1 MSGTDPK
8 QPNSAEVAALVER
21 ARAWA
26 ASDPDPLTRSE
37 LSALIDAGEHS
48 ELVERMLSDLE
59 FGTAG
64 LRGIVA
70 AGSARMNL
78 AVVIRV
84 TRALADQLMSRAR
97 DARTLPVVI
106 GCDARLDSQRFA
118 DAAARVLLA
127 VGIPVKRF
135 LDPVPT
141 PFVAYAVRAFAANA
155 GIMITASHNPPEYNG
170 YKLYWHDGVQVVPP
184 TDREIFAR
192 MCALGPANEVP
203 LGDLALQEPIGP
215 EIALRYLAEVRS
227 SLPRLSADRRLR
239 IVYTALHGVGASV
252 VERLFR
258 EAGYADF
265 HSVPEQREPDGHF
278 PTVHFPNP
286 EEPGALD
293 LALALAKEKKADLVI
308 ANDPDVDRL
317 AIAVPTASGSFRALT
332 GNQIGLLLAEFALSH
347 ADSAE
352 RALVLSSIVSSPML
366 ALMARARGARYESV
380 LTGFKWIWTAAL
392 SLEDQKHRFCFG
404 YEEALGY
411 SFGRTVRDKD
421 GISAAL
427 AFAELAAEARASGKT
442 VLERLHA
449 LYREHGLWVSVQH
462 NVVLEGAAGAAKIAR
477 AMQQLL
483 DAPPSAL
490 AGRAVSRVRDLQ
502 TPEPDAPAWRGPALL
517 VELLLTDDARV
528 FVRPSGTEPKLKMYV
543 DLRAPLAS
551 DAAVTSAETSALA
564 DALAIA
570 HALATALGLDSR
582 SHSSLPTRGQR

>member
-1 MSGTDPK
+1 MSETKTTLGD
-8 QPNSAEVAALVER
+8 SAAHIAIIER
-21 ARAWA
+21 ARVWA
-26 ASDPDPLTRSE
+26 EGDPDPLTRAE
-37 LSALIDAGEHS
+37 LEALIEARDHAQLG
-48 ELVERMLSDLE
+48 ERMLSDLE

-64 LRGIVA
+64 LRGVVG

-78 AVVIRV
+78 AVVIRI
-84 TRALADQLMSRAR
+84 TRALADQLLSRAH
-97 DARTLPVVI
+97 DARALPVVI

-127 VGIPVKRF
+127 AGIPVKRF
-135 LDPVPT
+135 LEPVPT

-170 YKLYWHDGVQVVPP
+170 YKLYWQNGVQVVPP
-184 TDREIFAR
+184 TDQEIFAR
-192 MCALGPANEVP
+192 MRALGPAKGIL
-203 LGDLALQEPIGP
+203 LGDLQGQELIG
-215 EIALRYLAEVRS
+215 EDTVARYLAEIRAA
-227 SLPRLSADRRLR
+227 LPRVTAERKLR

-265 HSVPEQREPDGHF
+265 HSVPEQREPDGNF

-293 LALALAKEKKADLVI
+293 LALALAVEKVADLLI

-317 AIAVPTASGSFRALT
+317 AIAVPTGSGRFQVLT
-332 GNQIGLLLAEFALSH
+332 GNQIGLLLADFALAHS
-347 ADSAE
+347 DLGE
-352 RALVLSSIVSSPML
+352 RAVVLSSIVSSPML
-366 ALMARARGARYESV
+366 ALIARARGARYEQV
-380 LTGFKWIWTAAL
+380 LTGFKWVWTAAL
-392 SLEDQKHRFCFG
+392 ALEAQNYRYCFG

-442 VLERLHA
+442 VLERLHG

-462 NVVLEGAAGAAKIAR
+462 NVVLGGTAGAARIAR

-483 DAPPSAL
+483 DAPLTAL
-490 AGRAVSRVRDLQ
+490 AGHPVNQVRDLQ
-502 TPEPDAPAWRGPALL
+502 RPEPDAPSWRGPALL
-517 VELLLTDDARV
+517 VELCLAGGGRV
-528 FVRPSGTEPKLKMYV
+528 FVRPSGTEPKLKIYV
-543 DLRAPLAS
+543 DLRAPLAP
-551 DAAVTSAETSALA
+551 DALVTSAEASALA
-564 DALAIA
+564 EALSIA
-570 HALATALGLDSR
+570 RALVTALGLDA
-582 SHSSLPTRGQR
+582 

>member
-1 MSGTDPK
+1 MLESTPTPVDP
-8 QPNSAEVAALVER
+8 ATIATFVER

-26 ASDPDPLTRSE
+26 AGDPDSVTRGE
-37 LSALIDAGEHS
+37 LEALIAAGNHA
-48 ELVERMLSDLE
+48 ELAERMQGDLE

-64 LRGIVA
+64 LRGVVA

-84 TRALADQLMSRAR
+84 TRALVDQLFSRAHDVR
-97 DARTLPVVI
+97 ALPVVI

-127 VGIPVKRF
+127 AGIPVKRF
-135 LDPVPT
+135 ADPVPT

-170 YKLYWHDGVQVVPP
+170 YKLYWQNGVQVVPP
-184 TDREIFAR
+184 TDHEIFAR
-192 MCALGPANEVP
+192 MRAMGPANDVP
-203 LGDLALQEPIGP
+203 LADLAAQELIGQD
-215 EIALRYLAEVRS
+215 IVLRYLAEIRG
-227 SLPRLSADRRLR
+227 SLPRIRADRQLC
-239 IVYTALHGVGASV
+239 IVYTALHGVGANV

-293 LALALAKEKKADLVI
+293 LALGLAKAKAADLVI

-317 AIAVPTASGSFRALT
+317 AIAVPTASGQFQVLT
-332 GNQIGLLLAEFALSH
+332 GNQIGLLLGDFALSH
-347 ADSAE
+347 ANLGE
-352 RALVLSSIVSSPML
+352 RGLVLSSVVSSPML
-366 ALMARARGARYESV
+366 ALIAAARGARHESV
-380 LTGFKWIWTAAL
+380 LTGFKWVWTAAL
-392 SLEDQKHRFCFG
+392 ELEGQNYHYAFG

-411 SFGRTVRDKD
+411 SFGHTVRDKD

-427 AFAELAAEARASGKT
+427 AFAELAAEARSEGKT

-462 NVVLEGAAGAAKIAR
+462 NVVLKGGAGAARIAR

-483 DAPPSAL
+483 DAPPTAL
-490 AGRAVSRVRDLQ
+490 AGHAVSRVRDLQ
-502 TPEPDAPAWRGPALL
+502 IPEPNAPSWRGPALL
-517 VELLLTDDARV
+517 VELTLGGGGRV

-543 DLRAPLAS
+543 DLQAPLAP
-551 DAAVTSAETSALA
+551 DAQITSAEASALA
-564 DALAIA
+564 EALAVA
-570 HALATALGLDSR
+570 RALVTALELDS
-582 SHSSLPTRGQR
+582 

>member
-1 MSGTDPK
+1 MSGTDSNP
-8 QPNSAEVAALVER
+8 PHDSEIVGLIER

-26 ASDPDPLTRSE
+26 EADPDPRTRAE
-37 LSALIDAGEHS
+37 LSALITAGDHA
-48 ELVERMLSDLE
+48 ELAERMHGELE

-64 LRGIVA
+64 LRGVVA

-84 TRALADQLMSRAR
+84 TRALADQLSSRAH
-97 DARTLPVVI
+97 DARALPVVV

-127 VGIPVKRF
+127 AGIPVKRF
-135 LDPVPT
+135 LEPVPT
-141 PFVAYAVRAFAANA
+141 PLLAYAVRAFAANA

-170 YKLYWHDGVQVVPP
+170 YKLYWQNGVQVVPP
-184 TDREIFAR
+184 TDHEIFSR
-192 MCALGPANEVP
+192 MRALGPANAIA
-203 LGDLALQEPIGP
+203 LGELALQEPIGQD
-215 EIALRYLAEVRS
+215 IVQRYLAEIRA
-227 SLPRLSADRRLR
+227 SLPRIAADRKLC
-239 IVYTALHGVGASV
+239 IVYTALHGVGASL

-293 LALALAKEKKADLVI
+293 LALALAKEKIADLVI

-317 AIAVPTASGSFRALT
+317 AIAVPSPSGHFRALT
-332 GNQIGLLLAEFALSH
+332 GNQIGLLLADFALAH
-347 ADSAE
+347 ADLGS
-352 RALVLSSIVSSPML
+352 RALVLSSLVSSPML
-366 ALMARARGARYESV
+366 SSIAHARAARYENV
-380 LTGFKWIWTAAL
+380 LTGFKWVWTAAL
-392 SLEDQKHRFCFG
+392 ALEARNYRYCFG

-411 SFGRTVRDKD
+411 CFGRTVRDKD

-462 NVVLEGAAGAAKIAR
+462 NVVLKGAAGAARIAR
-477 AMQQLL
+477 AMQQLQRA
-483 DAPPSAL
+483 APAAL
-490 AGRAVSRVRDLQ
+490 AGHEVTRVRDLQ
-502 TPEPDAPAWRGPALL
+502 TPEPDAPSWRGPALL
-517 VELLLTDDARV
+517 VELALGDNGRV

-543 DLRAPLAS
+543 DLRAPLAPE
-551 DAAVTSAETSALA
+551 APVTSAEAKALA
-564 DALAIA
+564 EALAIA
-570 HALATALGLDSR
+570 LALVSALELD
-582 SHSSLPTRGQR
+582 

>member
-1 MSGTDPK
+1 MLESKPMLTDA
-8 QPNSAEVAALVER
+8 AEIATLVGR

-26 ASDPDPLTRSE
+26 ESDPDPLTRAE
-37 LSALIDAGEHS
+37 LLALIDAGDHD
-48 ELVERMLSDLE
+48 ELHERMLGDLE

-64 LRGIVA
+64 LRGVVA

-78 AVVIRV
+78 AIVLRV
-84 TRALADQLMSRAR
+84 TRALADQLLCRVP

-127 VGIPVKRF
+127 AGIPVRRF
-135 LDPVPT
+135 LEPVPT

-170 YKLYWHDGVQVVPP
+170 YKLYWQNGVQVVPP

-203 LGDLALQEPIGP
+203 LGDLAKQEPIGDD
-215 EIALRYLAEVRS
+215 IVQRYLAEVRA
-227 SLPRLSADRRLR
+227 SLPRITGDRRLS
-239 IVYTALHGVGASV
+239 IVYTALHGVGARL

-258 EAGYADF
+258 EAGYDGLS
-265 HSVPEQREPDGHF
+265 SVPEQREPDGHF

-293 LALALAKEKKADLVI
+293 LALALAEAKNADLVI

-317 AIAVPTASGSFRALT
+317 AVAVPSASGRFRVLT
-332 GNQIGLLLAEFALSH
+332 GNQIGLLLADFALSH
-347 ADSAE
+347 VGSGE
-352 RALVLSSIVSSPML
+352 RPLVLSSIVSSPML
-366 ALMARARGARYESV
+366 SSIARARGARHENV

-392 SLEDQKHRFCFG
+392 ALEARGYRYCFG

-421 GISAAL
+421 GVSAAL
-427 AFAELAAEARASGKT
+427 AFAELAAEARAAGKT

-449 LYREHGLWVSVQH
+449 LYREHGLWVSAPH
-462 NVVLEGAAGAAKIAR
+462 NVVLTGASGAARIAQ
-477 AMQQLL
+477 AMQQLVA
-483 DAPPSAL
+483 APPATL
-490 AGRAVSRVRDLQ
+490 AGRAVTLVRDLKS
-502 TPEPDAPAWRGPALL
+502 PEPDAPSWRGPALL
-517 VELLLTDDARV
+517 VELVLSGGGRV

-543 DLRAPLAS
+543 DWPAPLAP
-551 DAAVTSAETSALA
+551 DGLITEAETSALA
-564 DALAIA
+564 EARAIALAP
-570 HALATALGLDSR
+570 S
-582 SHSSLPTRGQR
+582 

>member
-1 MSGTDPK
+1 MSE
-8 QPNSAEVAALVER
+8 NSSDSPDSAAPALVER

-26 ASDPDPLTRSE
+26 AADPDPHTRAE
-37 LSALIDAGEHS
+37 LERLIDAGDHA
-48 ELVERMLSDLE
+48 ELAERMHGDLE

-64 LRGIVA
+64 LRGVVG

-78 AVVIRV
+78 AVVIRT
-84 TRALADQLMSRAR
+84 TRALAEQLLSRVP
-97 DARTLPVVI
+97 DARTLPVVV

-127 VGIPVKRF
+127 AGIPVRRF
-135 LDPVPT
+135 REPVPT

-170 YKLYWHDGVQVVPP
+170 YKLYWQNGVQVVPP

-192 MCALGPANEVP
+192 MCALGPANAVP
-203 LGDLALQEPIGP
+203 LADLAKQEPIGDD
-215 EIALRYLAEVRS
+215 IVQRYLAEIRG
-227 SLPRLSADRRLR
+227 SLPQIVADRRLR

-258 EAGYADF
+258 EAGYEDF
-265 HSVPEQREPDGHF
+265 HSVPQQREPDGHF
-278 PTVHFPNP
+278 PTVPFPNP

-293 LALALAKEKKADLVI
+293 LSLALAANINADLVI

-317 AIAVPTASGSFRALT
+317 AIAVPTASGRFRALT
-332 GNQIGLLLAEFALSH
+332 GNQIGLLLADFALSH
-347 ADSAE
+347 TDSGV
-352 RALVLSSIVSSPML
+352 RSLVLSSVVSSPM
-366 ALMARARGARYESV
+366 MAVIAEAHGARYERV

-392 SLEDQKHRFCFG
+392 ALSAQNYRYCFG

-427 AFAELAAEARASGKT
+427 AFAELAAEARAAGKT

-449 LYREHGLWVSVQH
+449 LYREHGLWVSVPH
-462 NVVLEGAAGAAKIAR
+462 NVVLTGTAGAGRIAR
-477 AMQQLL
+477 AMQQLAS
-483 DAPPSAL
+483 APPSVL
-490 AGRAVSRVRDLQ
+490 AGRAVTLVRDLQ
-502 TPEPDAPAWRGPALL
+502 IPEPDAPSWRGPALL
-517 VELLLTDDARV
+517 VELVLAGGGRV

-543 DLRAPLAS
+543 DLQVPLAA
-551 DAAVTSAETSALA
+551 DALITEAETSAITEA
-564 DALAIA
+564 QALAR
-570 HALATALGLDSR
+570 ALSSALGLDA
-582 SHSSLPTRGQR
+582 

>member
-1 MSGTDPK
+1 MAAEMPDLDPQQSLSPESG
-8 QPNSAEVAALVER
+8 LVER
-21 ARAWA
+21 ARTWA
-26 ASDPDPLTRSE
+26 TSDPDPQTRAE
-37 LSALIDAGEHS
+37 LEALIEAENYTELAERMHS
-48 ELVERMLSDLE
+48 ELE

-64 LRGIVA
+64 LRGVVG

-78 AVVIRV
+78 AIVVRV
-84 TRALADQLMSRAR
+84 TRALADQLLARAH

-127 VGIPVKRF
+127 AGIPVKRF
-135 LDPVPT
+135 LEPVPT

-170 YKLYWHDGVQVVPP
+170 YKLYWQNGVQVVPP
-184 TDREIFAR
+184 TDREILAR
-192 MCALGPANEVP
+192 MSVIGPASNVP
-203 LGDLALQEPIGP
+203 LGDSSKQEPIADD
-215 EIALRYLAEVRS
+215 IVQRYLAEVRG
-227 SLPRLSADRRLR
+227 SLPRIVADRRLR

-258 EAGYADF
+258 EVGYEDF

-293 LALALAKEKKADLVI
+293 LALALAEKQSADLVI

-317 AIAVPTASGSFRALT
+317 AIAVPTASGRFRALT
-332 GNQIGLLLAEFALSH
+332 GNQIGLLLADFALSH
-347 ADSAE
+347 ADSGA
-352 RALVLSSIVSSPML
+352 RSLVLSSVVSSPML
-366 ALMARARGARYESV
+366 ASIAEARGARYENV

-392 SLEDQKHRFCFG
+392 ALEAQNYRYCYG

-427 AFAELAAEARASGKT
+427 AFAELAAEARAAGKT

-462 NVVLEGAAGAAKIAR
+462 NVVLTGAAGAARIAS
-477 AMQQLL
+477 AMQQLVS
-483 DAPPSAL
+483 APPTLL
-490 AGRAVSRVRDLQ
+490 ADRTVTLVRDFK
-502 TPEPDAPAWRGPALL
+502 TPEPDAPSWRGPALL
-517 VELLLTDDARV
+517 AELVLSGGGRV

-543 DLRAPLAS
+543 DLQVPLA
-551 DAAVTSAETSALA
+551 A
-564 DALAIA
+564 DALITEAETN
-570 HALATALGLDSR
+570 ALAEARAVARELSSALGLE
-582 SHSSLPTRGQR
+582 T

>member
-1 MSGTDPK
+1 MSENGSDAADS
-8 QPNSAEVAALVER
+8 SARRATLER

-26 ASDPDPLTRSE
+26 ASDPDPLTRAE
-37 LSALIDAGEHS
+37 LSALIDAANHA
-48 ELVERMLSDLE
+48 ELHERMLGDLE

-64 LRGIVA
+64 LRGIVG

-84 TRALADQLMSRAR
+84 TRSLAEQLLGHAH

-127 VGIPVKRF
+127 AGIPVKRF
-135 LDPVPT
+135 AEPVPT

-170 YKLYWHDGVQVVPP
+170 YKLYWQNAVQVVPP
-184 TDREIFAR
+184 TDHEIFAR
-192 MCALGPANEVP
+192 MRALGPANAVP
-203 LGDLALQEPIGP
+203 LADLAAQELIG
-215 EIALRYLAEVRS
+215 EDIVERYLAEVRA
-227 SLPRLSADRRLR
+227 SLPRIRADRQLG
-239 IVYTALHGVGASV
+239 IVYTALHGVGAAV

-258 EAGYADF
+258 DAGYANF

-293 LALALAKEKKADLVI
+293 LALALAAEKSAELVI

-317 AIAVPTASGSFRALT
+317 AIAVPSASGRFRTLT
-332 GNQIGLLLAEFALSH
+332 GNQIGLLLADFALSH
-347 ADSAE
+347 ASLGA
-352 RALVLSSIVSSPML
+352 RWLVLSSIVSSPML
-366 ALMARARGARYESV
+366 ECIARARGARHEQV

-392 SLEDQKHRFCFG
+392 ALEAQNFRFCFG

-421 GISAAL
+421 GVSAAL
-427 AFAELAAEARASGKT
+427 AFAELAAEARAEGKT

-462 NVVLEGAAGAAKIAR
+462 NLVLTGAAGAARIAQ
-477 AMQQLL
+477 AMARLVT
-483 DAPPSAL
+483 APPIEL
-490 AGRAVSRVRDLQ
+490 AGRSVESVRDLQ
-502 TPEPDAPAWRGPALL
+502 TAEPGAPSWRGPALL
-517 VELLLTDDARV
+517 VELSLAGGGRV

-543 DLRAPLAS
+543 DLQVPLAEDALLAEAESRALDDARAVALALASALGLAS
-551 DAAVTSAETSALA
+551 D
-564 DALAIA
+564 
-570 HALATALGLDSR
+570 R
-582 SHSSLPTRGQR
+582 